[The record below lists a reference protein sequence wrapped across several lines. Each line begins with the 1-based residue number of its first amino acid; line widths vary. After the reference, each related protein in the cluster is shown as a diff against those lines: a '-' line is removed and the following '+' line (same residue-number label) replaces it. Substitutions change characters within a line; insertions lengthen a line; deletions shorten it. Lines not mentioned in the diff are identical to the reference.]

1 MKNKDCKMTQAQMEI
16 KNKISAAARDG
27 NVEEFEQGIQEMFE
41 NIHDSIMEQASE
53 MRDKADDAALAQR
66 GLRLLTSQEREFYC
80 NLIEA
85 MKANG
90 GDIKMALVNAD
101 KTFPVTIISQVM
113 EDMKQEHP
121 LLAAVDTV
129 NTTGLTKF
137 LVNVDEGGT
146 ATWGELGSAIT
157 QELESGF
164 DEIQLGQFKLS
175 AFMPIDLDILE
186 LGPVWLDSYIR
197 TCLSEA
203 LACGYE
209 NAIVTGTGKNMP
221 IGMDRNVADNVSVEG
236 GVYPQKDKVAVTD
249 LGVATYGNLLSQL
262 AFRIPKAAEPTKG
275 KYRPVKGLILVCNPV
290 DYFKLVMPA
299 TTMVTPDGKHAN
311 DVLPV
316 QTQIIQSTAVAS
328 GEAILGMGKRYF
340 LGVGGK
346 RGIQFS
352 DDYKFIED
360 QRYYKIVAYGNGKPK
375 DNEAFLRLDISKL
388 EPKYWG
394 VNVMNTV
401 TTQAV
406 EA

>member
-375 DNEAFLRLDISKL
+375 DNQSFLRLDISKL

>member
-1 MKNKDCKMTQAQMEI
+1 MKNKDFKLTQAQMDI
-16 KNKISAAARDG
+16 KSKISAAAREG
-27 NVEEFEQGIQEMFE
+27 NIDDFEQGIQALFE
-41 NIHDSIMEQASE
+41 NIHDTIMEQASE
-53 MRDKADDAALAQR
+53 MSGNADDAALAQR
-66 GLRLLTSQEREFYC
+66 GLRILTSQEREFYC
-80 NLIEA
+80 NLIDA

-90 GDIKMALVNAD
+90 GDIKMALDNAD

-113 EDMKQEHP
+113 EDMQQEHP

-129 NTTGLTKF
+129 NTTGITKF
-137 LVNVDEGGT
+137 LINVDEGGT

-175 AFMPIDLDILE
+175 AFMPIDQDMLT
-186 LGPVWLDSYIR
+186 LGPVWIDSYVR

-236 GVYPQKDKVAVTD
+236 GVYPQKDKIAVTD
-249 LGVATYGNLLSQL
+249 LGVDTYGNLLSKL

-299 TTMVTPDGKHAN
+299 TTMVTPDGKHVN